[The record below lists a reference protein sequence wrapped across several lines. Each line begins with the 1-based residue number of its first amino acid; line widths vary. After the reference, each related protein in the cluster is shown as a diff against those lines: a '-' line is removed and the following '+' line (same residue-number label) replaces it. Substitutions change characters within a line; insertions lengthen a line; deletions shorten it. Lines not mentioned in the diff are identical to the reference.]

1 MKNLLIGIIIGSVLT
16 TIGVGAADYLGTTGP
31 GYLGRTP
38 EIQLYD
44 YVRGRQGLENL
55 DAMRRMAE
63 QNQLDH
69 QLDHLKP
76 PCR

>member
-1 MKNLLIGIIIGSVLT
+1 MKNLMLGIILGSVLT

-31 GYLGRTP
+31 GYLGRSSDQ
-38 EIQLYD
+38 QLLD
-44 YVRGRQGLENL
+44 YIRGRQGLENL